1 MVKKINK
8 KKYLQFAI
16 DYFQDEDG
24 VYTAVIPAIKGCVAS
39 GKTLREAYQ
48 NAIDAVDSCLEAREI
63 IGEKLN
69 TNRKYESVNIYR
81 KELMYA

>member
-48 NAIDAVDSCLEAREI
+48 NAIDSCLKAREI
-63 IGEKLN
+63 INVIL
-69 TNRKYESVNIYR
+69 
-81 KELMYA
+81 